1 VNRRM
6 AGAAA
11 ILLTVAVMLMA
22 APVKA
27 DPPDAGIPPWLSQSQ
42 PVEAAPAAGLPVGRM
57 IVLLVVTVAIGGGA
71 WYVRKRKLSK
81 AGLSQNKKLQLVD
94 STRVG
99 PKAELVI
106 ASVQGRMML
115 LGVTETNIRRLAWL
129 DEQAPA
135 DAATPVD
142 SSAPAQSP
150 DSFTAMLRS
159 LVDTESAPDNE
170 DREQDGPSQPQARV
184 AFAERATL
192 RQVPAQQVTDSVEG
206 QAAGLTRRSRRRA

>member
-1 VNRRM
+1 MSRRM

-11 ILLTVAVMLMA
+11 ILLTVAVILVA
-22 APVKA
+22 APAKA
-27 DPPDAGIPPWLSQSQ
+27 DPPDAGIPSWLSQNQ
-42 PVEAAPAAGLPVGRM
+42 PVEAAPAGSLPVGRM
-57 IVLLVVTVAIGGGA
+57 IVLLVVTAGIGGGA

-135 DAATPVD
+135 EAAAPAD
-142 SSAPAQSP
+142 SSPPAQSP

-159 LVDTESAPDNE
+159 LVDTDSAPGNE
-170 DREQDGPSQPQARV
+170 DREDIPRAQPAARA
-184 AFAERATL
+184 AFGNRDTV
-192 RQVPAQQVTDSVEG
+192 RQLPAQQVTDSVEG